1 MKRKALFIFLLSLTV
16 IATGCSQTGTS
27 DNTTT
32 SETTDNTA
40 SDTGHATQSTVT
52 LTEGKYSDEKLDDS
66 WSKDTAGTL
75 TLNKDSITSDDKT
88 VQIDKTTATI
98 TKAGTYI
105 LTGTLTDGQ
114 IIVDAENKGDVK
126 LVLNDA
132 DINCSSSAPI
142 YIKSGN
148 TVITLADGTENSVSD
163 GEEYIYEKEDD
174 DEPNAAIFAKD
185 DLTFNGSGSLIV
197 TGNYNHAIQ
206 SKDDLKFVAGTFDIT
221 SVGDGIVGKDSIS
234 VKDGIFTIT
243 SAGDGIKS
251 TNIEETDKGY
261 IMIDGGTFQIQSEN
275 DAMQAETLLRV
286 NDGTFDILTNG
297 TGQNMTQNSDS
308 AKALKSYVEL
318 TVAGGKF
325 TINSCDDVLHSN
337 QNVTIENGTFTITS
351 SDDGIHA
358 EDTLTINNGSIDIVQ
373 SYEGLEGFDIVIN
386 DGEINVVSSDDGV
399 NAAGGSDDGSNPTGG
414 NDDPAGRDNGMTRP
428 DGNMGDRGGDM
439 GCSGSD
445 IGGHGGGMDN
455 RGGGMGDRGGG
466 MAGED
471 QGASLTINGGTL
483 YVNAEGDGLDAN
495 GDILISG
502 GNITVH
508 GPVNGGNG
516 TLDYASEC
524 QITGGTFFAVG
535 SIGMMQNPSESSIQ
549 LVITQTM
556 KQPVPAGTS
565 ITLKNSSGTT
575 IAEVTTEKNV
585 QWYAISTPELKEGE
599 TNTICIGDEESSVT
613 LNDTITQIQ

>member
-1 MKRKALFIFLLSLTV
+1 MF
-16 IATGCSQTGTS
+16 S
-27 DNTTT
+27 DR
-32 SETTDNTA
+32 
-40 SDTGHATQSTVT
+40 
-52 LTEGKYSDEKLDDS
+52 
-66 WSKDTAGTL
+66 SKDTAGTL

-132 DINCSSSAPI
+132 VINCSSSAPI

-148 TVITLADGTENSVSD
+148 TVITLADGTEKSVSD

-185 DLTFNGSGSLIV
+185 DLTFNGSGSLTV

-251 TNIEETDKGY
+251 TNIEETNKGY

-325 TINSCDDVLHSN
+325 TINSCDDALHSN

-351 SDDGIHA
+351 SDDG
-358 EDTLTINNGSIDIVQ
+358 
-373 SYEGLEGFDIVIN
+373 
-386 DGEINVVSSDDGV
+386 V
-399 NAAGGSDDGSNPTGG
+399 NAAGG

-428 DGNMGDRGGDM
+428 DGNIGDRGGDM
-439 GCSGSD
+439 GGSGSD
-445 IGGHGGGMDN
+445 MGGHGGGMDK
-455 RGGGMGDRGGG
+455 RGGDMGDRGGG

-471 QGASLTINGGTL
+471 QGASLTING
-483 YVNAEGDGLDAN
+483 
-495 GDILISG
+495 
-502 GNITVH
+502 
-508 GPVNGGNG
+508 
-516 TLDYASEC
+516 
-524 QITGGTFFAVG
+524 
-535 SIGMMQNPSESSIQ
+535 
-549 LVITQTM
+549 
-556 KQPVPAGTS
+556 
-565 ITLKNSSGTT
+565 
-575 IAEVTTEKNV
+575 
-585 QWYAISTPELKEGE
+585 
-599 TNTICIGDEESSVT
+599 VT

>member
-1 MKRKALFIFLLSLTV
+1 M
-16 IATGCSQTGTS
+16 
-27 DNTTT
+27 
-32 SETTDNTA
+32 
-40 SDTGHATQSTVT
+40 
-52 LTEGKYSDEKLDDS
+52 TEGKYSDEKLDES
-66 WSKDTAGTL
+66 WSEDTAGTL

-98 TKAGTYI
+98 TEAGTYI

-114 IIVDAENKGDVK
+114 TIVDAENKGDVK

-185 DLTFNGSGSLIV
+185 DLTFNGSGSLTV

-318 TVAGGKF
+318 TVAGG
-325 TINSCDDVLHSN
+325 
-337 QNVTIENGTFTITS
+337 
-351 SDDGIHA
+351 SD
-358 EDTLTINNGSIDIVQ
+358 
-373 SYEGLEGFDIVIN
+373 
-386 DGEINVVSSDDGV
+386 
-399 NAAGGSDDGSNPTGG
+399 
-414 NDDPAGRDNGMTRP
+414 
-428 DGNMGDRGGDM
+428 
-439 GCSGSD
+439 
-445 IGGHGGGMDN
+445 
-455 RGGGMGDRGGG
+455 MGDRGGG

-483 YVNAEGDGLDAN
+483 YVNAEGDGLDAEPKRK
-495 GDILISG
+495 LY
-502 GNITVH
+502 
-508 GPVNGGNG
+508 PVSHNANHE
-516 TLDYASEC
+516 TAR
-524 QITGGTFFAVG
+524 TGRD
-535 SIGMMQNPSESSIQ
+535 
-549 LVITQTM
+549 LHY
-556 KQPVPAGTS
+556 
-565 ITLKNSSGTT
+565 L
-575 IAEVTTEKNV
+575 EK
-585 QWYAISTPELKEGE
+585 
-599 TNTICIGDEESSVT
+599 
-613 LNDTITQIQ
+613 

>member
-1 MKRKALFIFLLSLTV
+1 MKGGV
-16 IATGCSQTGTS
+16 
-27 DNTTT
+27 DNN
-32 SETTDNTA
+32 ETK
-40 SDTGHATQSTVT
+40 STVT

-66 WSKDTAGTL
+66 WSEDTAGTL

-88 VQIDKTTATI
+88 VQIDKTTAII

-114 IIVDAENKGDVK
+114 IIVDAEDKGDVK

-185 DLTFNGSGSLIV
+185 DLTFNGSGSLTV

-325 TINSCDDVLHSN
+325 TINSCDDALHSN

-351 SDDGIHA
+351 SDDG
-358 EDTLTINNGSIDIVQ
+358 
-373 SYEGLEGFDIVIN
+373 
-386 DGEINVVSSDDGV
+386 V
-399 NAAGGSDDGSNPTGG
+399 NAAGGSD
-414 NDDPAGRDNGMTRP
+414 
-428 DGNMGDRGGDM
+428 
-439 GCSGSD
+439 
-445 IGGHGGGMDN
+445 
-455 RGGGMGDRGGG
+455 MGDRGGG

-483 YVNAEGDGLDAN
+483 YVNAEGDGLDAEPKRK
-495 GDILISG
+495 LY
-502 GNITVH
+502 
-508 GPVNGGNG
+508 PVSHNANHE
-516 TLDYASEC
+516 TAR
-524 QITGGTFFAVG
+524 TGRD
-535 SIGMMQNPSESSIQ
+535 
-549 LVITQTM
+549 LHY
-556 KQPVPAGTS
+556 
-565 ITLKNSSGTT
+565 L
-575 IAEVTTEKNV
+575 EK
-585 QWYAISTPELKEGE
+585 
-599 TNTICIGDEESSVT
+599 
-613 LNDTITQIQ
+613 

>member
-114 IIVDAENKGDVK
+114 IVVDAENKGDVK

-185 DLTFNGSGSLIV
+185 DLTFNGSGSLTV

-221 SVGDGIVGKDSIS
+221 PVGDGIVGKDSIS

-297 TGQNMTQNSDS
+297 IGQNMTQNSDS

-325 TINSCDDVLHSN
+325 TINSCDDALHSN

-439 GCSGSD
+439 GGSGSD
-445 IGGHGGGMDN
+445 IGGHGGGLDN

-599 TNTICIGDEESSVT
+599 TYTICIGDEESSVT

>member
-1 MKRKALFIFLLSLTV
+1 MF
-16 IATGCSQTGTS
+16 S
-27 DNTTT
+27 DR
-32 SETTDNTA
+32 
-40 SDTGHATQSTVT
+40 
-52 LTEGKYSDEKLDDS
+52 
-66 WSKDTAGTL
+66 SKDTAGTL

-114 IIVDAENKGDVK
+114 IVVDAENKGDVK

-185 DLTFNGSGSLIV
+185 DLTFNGSGSLTV

-206 SKDDLKFVAGTFDIT
+206 SKDDLKFVAGSFDIT

-325 TINSCDDVLHSN
+325 TINSCDDALHSN

-428 DGNMGDRGGDM
+428 AGNMGDRGGDM
-439 GCSGSD
+439 GGSGSD

-599 TNTICIGDEESSVT
+599 TYTICIGDEESSVT

>member
-52 LTEGKYSDEKLDDS
+52 LNEGKYSDEKLDDS

-599 TNTICIGDEESSVT
+599 TYTICIGDEESSVT